1 MLWSIALNKES
12 EQNIGKAKAYGFG
25 RIKIT
30 IDKLELFDLEDAY
43 NLNKFSFNPVRE
55 EMGESYI
62 QDFKEEMKRWLKKEI
77 EEMPNIQ
84 DFFSMKDSS
93 KIPGND
99 QTRYMSID
107 DGEYQERVNKNYP
120 LPTVKQVI
128 EQSRSKKK

>member
-1 MLWSIALNKES
+1 
-12 EQNIGKAKAYGFG
+12 
-25 RIKIT
+25 
-30 IDKLELFDLEDAY
+30 
-43 NLNKFSFNPVRE
+43 
-55 EMGESYI
+55 MGESYI

-107 DGEYQERVNKNYP
+107 GEYQERVNKNYP

>member
-1 MLWSIALNKES
+1 
-12 EQNIGKAKAYGFG
+12 
-25 RIKIT
+25 
-30 IDKLELFDLEDAY
+30 
-43 NLNKFSFNPVRE
+43 
-55 EMGESYI
+55 MGESYI

-93 KIPGND
+93 KIPGNY

>member
-1 MLWSIALNKES
+1 
-12 EQNIGKAKAYGFG
+12 NIGKAKAYGFG

-30 IDKLELFDLEDAY
+30 INKLELFDLEDAY
-43 NLNKFSFNPVRE
+43 NLDEFSFKPVKE
-55 EMGESYI
+55 EIGESYI

-107 DGEYQERVNKNYP
+107 NDEYQERVNNNIP
-120 LPTVKQVI
+120 LPTIKEVI
-128 EQSRSKKK
+128 EKGTKKK